1 MCIIIVQHFSSCIG
15 KPVVRFDKRLTHEVI
30 LQIRDMFLPGDK
42 QVPYAKQ
49 NFKLSFKLNKKQDY
63 YLLDFDAM

>member
-1 MCIIIVQHFSSCIG
+1 
-15 KPVVRFDKRLTHEVI
+15 
-30 LQIRDMFLPGDK
+30 MFLPGDK